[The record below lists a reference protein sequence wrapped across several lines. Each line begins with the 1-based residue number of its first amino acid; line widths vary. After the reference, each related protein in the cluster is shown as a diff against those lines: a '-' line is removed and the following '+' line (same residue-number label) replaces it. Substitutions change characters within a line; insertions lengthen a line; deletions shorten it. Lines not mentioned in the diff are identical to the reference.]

1 VRRRLAV
8 LALALLLVGGV
19 AEARPWSW
27 LGVRIRDLSEQEMD
41 EVAAKHGI
49 REGFGVVIVDVMEG
63 TPAARAGMKSG
74 DIVVAFDDRPV
85 TDTRQLQRFIARG
98 PVERDARL
106 TVLRADGRR
115 ALTVRLVEMPRPV
128 AGERVAAEYGFIL
141 REPDGPQPELGGR
154 RPGSGGL
161 PGGGASAPIVSL
173 VVKDSAAA
181 RAGLEV
187 GDVILKIDEIPVVTR
202 DAARE
207 ALADLATDKALRLTV
222 RRDDRRLAL
231 EIMPAAVR

>member
-1 VRRRLAV
+1 MRRGAAV
-8 LALALLLVGGV
+8 VALVLLLAAGV
-19 AEARPWSW
+19 AEARAWSW

-41 EVAAKHGI
+41 ELATKHGI

-63 TPAARAGMKSG
+63 TPAARAGLKSG
-74 DIVVAFDDRPV
+74 DIVVSFDDRPV
-85 TDTRQLQRFIARG
+85 TETRELQRMIARG

-106 TVLRADGRR
+106 TVLRAEGRR
-115 ALTVRLVEMPRPV
+115 ALSVRLVQMPRAV

-141 REPDGPQPELGGR
+141 REPDGAQPELGGR
-154 RPGSGGL
+154 RPAGS
-161 PGGGASAPIVSL
+161 AAPVVSL

-187 GDVILKIDEIPVVTR
+187 GDVILQVQETSVVTR

-207 ALADLATDKALRLTV
+207 ALADLAPEQSLRLTV
-222 RRDDRRLAL
+222 RREDRRVPL
-231 EIMPAAVR
+231 EIVPAPPR